1 MQGQLTSLLG
11 NLALLSYFA
20 GKQERGAM
28 VVQAVGVI
36 STLVVLSQLAI
47 AEAMPLPAFLAT
59 ASTVTVGLLLNYLSL
74 KNKISARIWQLWGE
88 AVTVGAAAVLPQV
101 YSICPG
107 LDEVFSFPSTP

>member
-1 MQGQLTSLLG
+1 
-11 NLALLSYFA
+11 
-20 GKQERGAM
+20 M

-59 ASTVTVGLLLNYLSL
+59 ASTATVSLLLNYLSL

-101 YSICPG
+101 YSISPG